1 MVGGVCGIK
10 VSCEDELNAKSMTV
24 SLLHF
29 AVSEVAPCLLVLA
42 RSNTETENIGRRIVK
57 NTIRKFFL
65 AILN

>member
-1 MVGGVCGIK
+1 MVGRFCGIK

-29 AVSEVAPCLLVLA
+29 AVNEVDPCLLVWV
-42 RSNTETENIGRRIVK
+42 RSNNETENIGRRIVK

-65 AILN
+65 VILN